1 MSVIQNIGT
10 EQAPLVANRVAKAS
24 ELSSQ
29 QARAVASGSGNII
42 RQESVVRLSNEAVD
56 IASLQEAKKS
66 LNDTAKGIR
75 IADQSMQQ
83 MNEYVERMKAN
94 LNAIIKQY
102 PPFPPGSEERV
113 SYLRSFNAF
122 RRQIDQLSLVPEEK
136 GLAEMSADIESGKI
150 SEGIGVSA

>member
-10 EQAPLVANRVAKAS
+10 EQALLVANRVAKAS